1 MIHKFVEYIP
11 DNLKSGVLYI
21 SITYKIV
28 IHKCCCGCGQE
39 VVTPISPV
47 DWKLIFNGESISL
60 YPSIGNWSFDCKSHY
75 WIENNKVK
83 WAKRFS
89 KKKINDIFLKFKKWI
104 KTKFPSFVIL

>member
-104 KTKFPSFVIL
+104 KRTTKI

>member
-83 WAKRFS
+83 WAKRVS

-104 KTKFPSFVIL
+104 KRTTKI